1 MPTLRELVT
10 TLRAR
15 EGVEAVVLLGRDG
28 LRIDGS
34 VAAGLDADL
43 LAAHAPAIVHAA
55 DEFAQA
61 AGRAP
66 LDTAI
71 LECGPTLAVLSLLR
85 GDTLLLVLLR
95 SDAAVAP
102 LLYELRRHRA
112 DLAALV

>member
-1 MPTLRELVT
+1 MPTIRELVS

-28 LRIDGS
+28 LRIDGN
-34 VAAGLDADL
+34 ATDGLDTDL
-43 LAAHAPAIVHAA
+43 LAAHVPAIVQAA
-55 DEFAQA
+55 DEFALA

-66 LDTAI
+66 LATAI
-71 LECGPTLAVLSLLR
+71 LELGPALAVLSLLG

-95 SDAAVAP
+95 ADAAVAP